1 MAKKKIDLSGLY
13 TSKAQ
18 DTHNIDI
25 KQAQDTKPHGKYA
38 AYLEAEKEE
47 SHRTEKAKRIN
58 MAFSD
63 TVYEKVQRDSE
74 KYGTSIAYY
83 INTVIRQ
90 TKKEQID
97 SYYANQLIRTSRSNV
112 PRRKGKPAHRITL
125 KFDPDVYAKIAFG
138 AEQHN
143 QTITQ
148 YVNLVIEA
156 NE

>member
-18 DTHNIDI
+18 DTHNIDTS
-25 KQAQDTKPHGKYA
+25 KAQDTKPHGKYA

-47 SHRTEKAKRIN
+47 SQKTEKAKRIN

-63 TVYEKVQRDSE
+63 TVYEKVQMDAE

-90 TKKEQID
+90 AKEEQID
-97 SYYANQLIRTSRSNV
+97 SYYANQLIRTSRTNI

-125 KFDPDVYAKIAFG
+125 KFDPDVYDKIVFG
-138 AEQHN
+138 AKQHN